1 MKKVIS
7 ILCLML
13 FVFVNAKSNEYVH
26 QIFVLNEGYFD
37 YSTNQI
43 VEPVTIGVYTP
54 SDDSYSVVDTIENAR
69 FASDLVVHEDFFY
82 VAADN
87 KLLKYDI
94 NNYNLVA
101 SQNIDG
107 IRNIKIHNEKVFV
120 SRGDY
125 DNTTFMPI
133 QFASYLQVYSLSDLS
148 FSFEFDT
155 VTGPKWSTQNMIVNE
170 DKLYVAIN
178 NAYEWGNEKGIIG
191 VVDLSTNSYETEID
205 LGPDGKN
212 PDNLMKF
219 GSNLYTVN
227 NKNWSGSSI
236 SKVNFNSYYS
246 TTTNLAAA
254 PTGCG
259 TSVIRD
265 AKINYQIS
273 GDTVLYEWDIFT
285 LSNNG
290 NSLPL
295 NNNFYELAYDHVN
308 DWLYTTSTDYFSYGI
323 VEVYDNNN
331 NIVNSFNCGISP
343 GTIAID
349 FRVIT
354 DLFEV
359 HNEKSNI
366 NNIYDLSG
374 KVIDLENLK
383 SGVFIKNN
391 KATFIVK

>member
-170 DKLYVAIN
+170 DKLLI
-178 NAYEWGNEKGIIG
+178 
-191 VVDLSTNSYETEID
+191 
-205 LGPDGKN
+205 
-212 PDNLMKF
+212 
-219 GSNLYTVN
+219 
-227 NKNWSGSSI
+227 SI
-236 SKVNFNSYYS
+236 
-246 TTTNLAAA
+246 
-254 PTGCG
+254 
-259 TSVIRD
+259 
-265 AKINYQIS
+265 
-273 GDTVLYEWDIFT
+273 
-285 LSNNG
+285 
-290 NSLPL
+290 
-295 NNNFYELAYDHVN
+295 
-308 DWLYTTSTDYFSYGI
+308 
-323 VEVYDNNN
+323 
-331 NIVNSFNCGISP
+331 
-343 GTIAID
+343 TI
-349 FRVIT
+349 
-354 DLFEV
+354 
-359 HNEKSNI
+359 
-366 NNIYDLSG
+366 
-374 KVIDLENLK
+374 
-383 SGVFIKNN
+383 
-391 KATFIVK
+391 